1 MAVGD
6 FDLSAVFDAAVDAGM
21 LTQVIVISG
30 ADVSQPF
37 WADFLQ
43 PGSDIL
49 ENMAQAVDYGIEYR
63 TTDAPVLPKSA
74 VLQIADRR
82 FEVTRAG
89 RSRDEAGLFS
99 IAPLKRL

>member
-1 MAVGD
+1 MSD
-6 FDLSAVFDAAVDAGM
+6 FDLGALFNAAVDAGM
-21 LTQVIVISG
+21 LTEVTVISG

-63 TTDAPVLPKSA
+63 TTDAPSLPKLA
-74 VLQIADRR
+74 VIQIAGLRY
-82 FEVTRAG
+82 EATRAG
-89 RSRDEAGLFS
+89 RPKDEAGIFS
-99 IAPLKRL
+99 FVPLRRL